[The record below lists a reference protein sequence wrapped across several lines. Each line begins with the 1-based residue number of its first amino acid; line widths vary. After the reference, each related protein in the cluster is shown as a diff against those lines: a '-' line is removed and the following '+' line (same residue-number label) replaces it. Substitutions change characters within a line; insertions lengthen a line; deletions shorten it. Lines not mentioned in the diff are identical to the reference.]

1 MGCPTPP
8 TLSLRLVAER
18 QGPCIRYHSLT
29 SLYKPCICLRKGLGT
44 QHPAS
49 GPRKLHTY
57 YTMALVPHTLL
68 TLLLGTTQAHT
79 TRDPP
84 SSHPCLI
91 GAYGFET

>member
-1 MGCPTPP
+1 
-8 TLSLRLVAER
+8 
-18 QGPCIRYHSLT
+18 
-29 SLYKPCICLRKGLGT
+29 
-44 QHPAS
+44 
-49 GPRKLHTY
+49 
-57 YTMALVPHTLL
+57 MALVPHTLL